1 MAHYGKVSVGELLS
15 DRTLRLEVA
24 KMLGKPES
32 DLLSSISGED
42 DTLRLEDIFEDPIPD
57 ELEHMKVSWV
67 RDEAEMISK
76 IAKHTGL
83 TVAEVDDEL
92 SSAHGGT
99 LLSNLFTFIWI
110 ERPAATAGRGDKV
123 KTEKRAGR
131 GANGDAKMHTVRQAS
146 DARGRGSRAE
156 NKVFLVHGHDEAA
169 KETVARFL
177 EKLRL
182 TVVILH
188 EQPSR
193 GRTIIEKFEEH
204 SDVPFAVVLLTPDD
218 VGHSSKGDNNTHHRA
233 RQNVVFELGYFIGKL
248 GRNRVC
254 ALHKSSLEL
263 PSDYSGI
270 LYVAMESSWKFEL
283 AKELKQVF
291 PCVDMNGIL

>member
-1 MAHYGKVSVGELLS
+1 MATYGTVTVGELLS
-15 DRTLRLEVA
+15 DRALRREVA
-24 KMLGKPES
+24 SVLGKAEGDLLRAVS
-32 DLLSSISGED
+32 DLD
-42 DTLRLEDIFEDPIPD
+42 DTTSLESIYDNPVPD
-57 ELEHMKVSWV
+57 DLEYKRVSWV
-67 RDEAEMISK
+67 RGNTEAISRISK
-76 IAKHTGL
+76 YTGL
-83 TVAEVDDEL
+83 PIEKVDSDL
-92 SSAHGGT
+92 NSAHGSVLVT
-99 LLSNLFTFIWI
+99 NLFTFIWI
-110 ERPAATAGRGDKV
+110 ERPSVAVNQVQKAKPA
-123 KTEKRAGR
+123 KRELRRETQPAPIEI
-131 GANGDAKMHTVRQAS
+131 AS
-146 DARGRGSRAE
+146 TRKKPSSRE

-204 SDVPFAVVLLTPDD
+204 SDVTFAVVLLTPDD
-218 VGHSSKGDNNTHHRA
+218 VGHSARSEEVAHRRA
-233 RQNVVFELGYFIGKL
+233 RQNVVFELGYFIGRL
-248 GRNRVC
+248 GRHRVC

-270 LYVAMESSWKFEL
+270 VYIQMDGAWKFEL

-291 PCVDMNGIL
+291 PSVDMNGAI